1 MIDSNGLRDVAC
13 PPVNTQVRCDDVDDG
28 DGGCVHD
35 GDGGYDVDGG
45 GVDDDDDGGHDGD
58 DDENICSFSPC

>member
-28 DGGCVHD
+28 GGGG
-35 GDGGYDVDGG
+35 GDGGDGG
-45 GVDDDDDGGHDGD
+45 
-58 DDENICSFSPC
+58 EPSSLM